1 MNKILVIFAALLAG
15 AWAYNRYEPS
25 YVRFE
30 SEESDDTDDYSEP
43 MPYGFEYDV
52 NDGQNNFGHRQQSD
66 GQVTSGSYRVQ
77 LPDGRTQIVT
87 YRADHNGYNAKVTYE
102 QTTNS
107 HHYYTHPAYQQYNN
121 PSSHQH
127 SATAAPE
134 PLFYRTRPGT
144 TTTTTPAPVK
154 PLPYRHFPLYEFP
167 GIAPYHGPSN
177 AYGAYD
183 QLGNNDRRPAM
194 PPVPSPS
201 SSSSTTPSDS
211 NNKEDDSSDEELPL
225 VPLIFRTSHVD
236 SYGQQLRSGYG
247 KRSPIDIWSE
257 ADISAAL
264 DAITPAPVEEQVPSV
279 EAVIS
284 SATDEIVVP
293 VDQVESQT
301 DHTDAAEGAAGST
314 LADDDEDIDFD
325 ILPFPLPLP
334 LAYRPDATLHFRL
347 EEDLFCSQRITL
359 DDRSTHQ
366 QSEGMMESQPISLM
380 SLFGNN

>member
-1 MNKILVIFAALLAG
+1 
-15 AWAYNRYEPS
+15 
-25 YVRFE
+25 
-30 SEESDDTDDYSEP
+30 

-107 HHYYTHPAYQQYNN
+107 HHYYTQHPAYQQQYNH
-121 PSSHQH
+121 PSSYQH

-134 PLFYRTRPGT
+134 PLFYRTRPST
-144 TTTTTPAPVK
+144 TTTTTPAPVNK

-183 QLGNNDRRPAM
+183 QLDHHHHRRPALL
-194 PPVPSPS
+194 PPVPSP
-201 SSSSTTPSDS
+201 SSSTTPSDS

-225 VPLIFRTSHVD
+225 VPLIFRTSHVVD
-236 SYGQQLRSGYG
+236 SYAGQQLRSGYG

-264 DAITPAPVEEQVPSV
+264 DAIITPAPVEEQVPAT
-279 EAVIS
+279 EAVPVEEVS
-284 SATDEIVVP
+284 SVTEMIVP

-301 DHTDAAEGAAGST
+301 DYPDAAGVAGTS
-314 LADDDEDIDFD
+314 ADDEEIDFD
-325 ILPFPLPLP
+325 RLPFPLPLP
-334 LAYRPDATLHFRL
+334 LAFRPDAV
-347 EEDLFCSQRITL
+347 
-359 DDRSTHQ
+359 
-366 QSEGMMESQPISLM
+366 
-380 SLFGNN
+380 